1 MPNTPEADFVQQVAQ
16 LNLAIATHIT
26 ETLAPYDVN
35 ASNYFYLMKIGD
47 HPGIVQREFNDV
59 VHLNPSSITRA
70 VNHLIKKGLVDK
82 RTNPEDRRATQLY
95 LTADGQQI
103 TTAINQFIQQLNAEL
118 MSRLGPDAQH
128 IFEQLIQ
135 LRHSIE
141 QGTAD

>member
-16 LNLAIATHIT
+16 LNLAITTHIT
-26 ETLAPYDVN
+26 EALAPYDVS

-70 VNHLIKKGLVDK
+70 INQLIKKGLVDK
-82 RTNPEDRRATQLY
+82 RTNPEDRRATELY
-95 LTADGQQI
+95 LTANGQQ
-103 TTAINQFIQQLNAEL
+103 TTVAINQFIQQLNAEL

-128 IFEQLIQ
+128 LFKQLIQ